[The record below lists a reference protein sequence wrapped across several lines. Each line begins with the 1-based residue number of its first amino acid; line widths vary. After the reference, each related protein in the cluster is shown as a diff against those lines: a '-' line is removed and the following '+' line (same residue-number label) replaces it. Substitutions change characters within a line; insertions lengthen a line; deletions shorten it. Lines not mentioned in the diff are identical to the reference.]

1 MSSIFSFTCALI
13 MGGTVGAELPP
24 DPPPQMEALVTAG
37 QVTIEY
43 VSDPEFVELD
53 RGNCEFQLE
62 FARTFQ
68 YRFQTIRRSRKP
80 LVRITMTSIDPTVT
94 VSHAI
99 RMPAPYARP
108 KPWESR
114 LLRHEFDHVAVGC
127 DPRAKLLLKYLVR
140 QLPPI
145 EHPLQVGETAD
156 AVLCEKLIN
165 LELDRREDAV
175 TEVIR
180 RSNQLLD
187 ALSRHGEINIP
198 ERAQFFAK
206 LYTKEHLASL
216 DFPFVAEALK
226 VFETE
231 AYIAAERF
239 HLEQDP
245 TIK

>member
-1 MSSIFSFTCALI
+1 MSWFTCVL
-13 MGGTVGAELPP
+13 MLSGTVGAELPP

-43 VSDPEFVELD
+43 VTDPEFVEQD
-53 RGNCEFQLE
+53 RGNCAFQLE
-62 FARTFQ
+62 FARTFK
-68 YRFQTIRRSRKP
+68 YHFQTIRRSRKS
-80 LVRITMTSIDPTVT
+80 LVKITMTSIDPTVT

-108 KPWESR
+108 KPWENR

-127 DPRAKLLLKYLVR
+127 DPRAKLLLKHLVR

-180 RSNQLLD
+180 QSNRLLD
-187 ALSRHGEINIP
+187 ELSRHGEINIP
-198 ERAQFFAK
+198 ERAEFFAE

-216 DFPFVAEALK
+216 EFPFVAEALK
-226 VFETE
+226 VFETN